1 MSQTK
6 ILFDE
11 NQNEDNLY
19 TIQENDSSFS
29 SELMV
34 KNDLII
40 KISNQIVFLELKILL
55 LIL

>member
-19 TIQENDSSFS
+19 TIQENDSGFSF
-29 SELMV
+29 ELMV